1 MASFGAGR
9 HQPQLYDT
17 IQVYFAAL
25 NQALEAFDGKRA
37 AKLLG
42 FDVISRQLAREFG
55 EPVSSMAAYLC
66 PHTRS
71 LTSPTPSA
79 FFVCQTVDIS
89 MMVRQSFRSQNMN
102 RQAYVAA
109 HVGSVVAL
117 YNNNLAEALKIHLE
131 MYG

>member
-55 EPVSSMAAYLC
+55 KPVSYMAAYL
-66 PHTRS
+66 RVLILVAS
-71 LTSPTPSA
+71 LRRHLLHSLSVRPSTSA
-79 FFVCQTVDIS
+79 
-89 MMVRQSFRSQNMN
+89 
-102 RQAYVAA
+102 
-109 HVGSVVAL
+109 
-117 YNNNLAEALKIHLE
+117 
-131 MYG
+131 